1 MFKILLS
8 PETRKRIDTE
18 TQEISR
24 LFGLTDRWLGEA
36 LISLARSARAE
47 VPQLRP
53 DNFIYDDTFVWHV
66 VPEIAHRLG
75 VTQFQAFERE
85 DYEIR
90 RYSNQELRER
100 AGYCLGNISSSC
112 YYAKPGWSLLLHESA
127 NGNPVVFAVDRLA
140 GGDIKD
146 PDVITRRLVEI
157 AGYRGVEYA
166 GRWTP
171 SMMK

>member
-8 PETRKRIDTE
+8 PQTRKRLDAE
-18 TQEISR
+18 TREISR
-24 LFGLTDRWLGEA
+24 LFGLADRWLGEA

-47 VPQLRP
+47 APQLRR
-53 DNFIYDDTFVWHV
+53 DKFIYDDTFVWHV

-75 VTQFQAFERE
+75 VTQFQAGERE
-85 DYEIR
+85 DFEIR
-90 RYSNQELRER
+90 RYSNREIREL
-100 AGYCLGNISSSC
+100 AGYCLGNISSSS

-140 GGDIKD
+140 RGDTKN

-157 AGYRGVEYA
+157 AGHRGVEYN